1 MIKLIPKESF
11 LNEAKHAKNKPN
23 LVLQILIFIVV
34 FIATG
39 VGSSIPVFIALT
51 MQAFSKGINY
61 FNNFEEYNKYITDI
75 TNSRVTMIVM
85 LFATAITT
93 FLVIIYCRCIEKR
106 SFKSMGF
113 IRKNAVLQYIIG
125 IIVGLLMFSAC
136 VFICVVQGS
145 LKYEGI
151 VVQGSL
157 LFIILFFFGFLFQG
171 MSEEVLLRSYFMV
184 SLSNKIPIVAA
195 IMLNS
200 TVFAMLHLSNSGI
213 SVLAFINLI
222 LFGVFA
228 SVYAIKTN
236 NIWGI
241 CAIHSI
247 WNFAQG
253 NLYGILVSG
262 MDTNASVFKFTA
274 IDNGELFN
282 GGEFGLEG
290 GLAVTIVLILSTIL
304 TLLLVNNKDKANKE
318 K

>member
-157 LFIILFFFGFLFQG
+157 LFIILFFWFFISGYVRRSFTKKLFYGF
-171 MSEEVLLRSYFMV
+171 
-184 SLSNKIPIVAA
+184 
-195 IMLNS
+195 
-200 TVFAMLHLSNSGI
+200 TV
-213 SVLAFINLI
+213 
-222 LFGVFA
+222 
-228 SVYAIKTN
+228 K
-236 NIWGI
+236 
-241 CAIHSI
+241 
-247 WNFAQG
+247 
-253 NLYGILVSG
+253 
-262 MDTNASVFKFTA
+262 
-274 IDNGELFN
+274 
-282 GGEFGLEG
+282 
-290 GLAVTIVLILSTIL
+290 
-304 TLLLVNNKDKANKE
+304 
-318 K
+318 